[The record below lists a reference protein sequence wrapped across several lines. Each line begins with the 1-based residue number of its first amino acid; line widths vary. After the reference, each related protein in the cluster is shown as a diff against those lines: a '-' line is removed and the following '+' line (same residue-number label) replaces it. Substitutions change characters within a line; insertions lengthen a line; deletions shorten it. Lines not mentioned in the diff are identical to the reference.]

1 MKYLNT
7 RHSLAML
14 EPLCTGRTLFVFDF
28 DGTLAPIVT
37 RRAQAIMSRTTC
49 ALFTRL
55 ASRVTTAVI
64 SGRSV
69 PDLRARLKFHPDYL
83 IGNHGLEGLTG
94 NAAALRRAQRLCA
107 TWRQQLESAW
117 GKMPP
122 AGIDV
127 EDKHYSLAIH
137 YRLAPEPGRAR
148 TMVARALALLRPAPQ
163 LIPGKMVVNV
173 LPSGAPDKGAALLQL
188 LRRTRAQHALFIGDD
203 DTDEAVFALDD
214 PRIIT
219 VRVGRKRSSRA
230 HYYLQGQMEI
240 DAVLR
245 YLVGFITRQEN
256 AGKKLS
262 TRTAIG

>member
-7 RHSLAML
+7 RRMLQTL

-37 RRAQAIMSRTTC
+37 RRAHAIMSRTTC
-49 ALFTRL
+49 ALFSRL

-69 PDLRARLKFHPDYL
+69 SDLRARLKFHPDYL
-83 IGNHGLEGLTG
+83 IGNHGLEGLLG
-94 NAAALRRAQRLCA
+94 NAAALRRAQRLCKA
-107 TWRQQLESAW
+107 WRQQLENAW
-117 GKMPP
+117 EETPP

-137 YRLAPEPGRAR
+137 YRLAPDARRAR
-148 TMVARALALLRPAPQ
+148 ATVARALAQLQPAPQ
-163 LIPGKMVVNV
+163 LIPGKKVVNV
-173 LPSGAPDKGAALLQL
+173 LPPGAPDKGAALLQL
-188 LRRTRAQHALFIGDD
+188 LRRTRAEHALFIGDD

-214 PRIIT
+214 PRIVT

-230 HYYLQGQMEI
+230 HYYLQGQTEI
-240 DAVLR
+240 DALLH
-245 YLVGFITRQEN
+245 YLVACIMGRITP
-256 AGKKLS
+256 GKTFNS
-262 TRTAIG
+262 P